1 MLLKLWEKTLSSE
14 DAQIILISVGHPVL
28 ASGSNDGWAPIK
40 TYLYE

>member
-1 MLLKLWEKTLSSE
+1 MPLKLWEKTLSSE
-14 DAQIILISVGHPVL
+14 DAQIIQISVGHPVL